1 MNLSG
6 QIQVADRFAT
16 EARLAGTAVVAL
28 AVGACVYLLDRDWV
42 STMFLGAFAGW
53 QPARYAVFGA
63 LGDTLPSFLH
73 AYAFT
78 VLLVLALW
86 PWPKARGWVAPGWF
100 AIAAGLEIL
109 QAPGVALAA
118 FGPPDSAGTP
128 LVRSLALYAWR
139 GEFDP
144 ADLWATALGCATA
157 WVVTNTLARRLS

>member
-1 MNLSG
+1 MKVSART
-6 QIQVADRFAT
+6 QVVECSDT
-16 EARLAGTAVVAL
+16 QARLAGTALVAL
-28 AVGACVYLLDRDWV
+28 TVGACVYLLDRSWA
-42 STMFLGAFAGW
+42 STMFLGPFAAW
-53 QPARYAVFGA
+53 QPTRHAVFGA
-63 LGDTLPSFLH
+63 LGNTLPSLLH

-78 VLLVLALW
+78 VLLALALW
-86 PWPKARGWVAPGWF
+86 RWPKARVWAAPGWF

-118 FGPPDSAGTP
+118 FGPPDSAVLP

-157 WVVTNTLARRLS
+157 WVITSAVPRRLS